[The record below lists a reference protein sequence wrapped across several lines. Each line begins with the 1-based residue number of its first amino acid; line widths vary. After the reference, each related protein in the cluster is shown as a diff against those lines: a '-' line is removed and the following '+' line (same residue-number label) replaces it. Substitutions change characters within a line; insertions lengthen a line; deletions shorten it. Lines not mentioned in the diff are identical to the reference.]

1 MCRRAHN
8 FHQLLKEGLAHKK
21 HGDNYW
27 DSNKGSSEVY
37 RAREVSGLSGAI
49 LSYSLLL

>member
-27 DSNKGSSEVY
+27 DSNKGSSEFT
-37 RAREVSGLSGAI
+37 RARGRSLVFQGLS
-49 LSYSLLL
+49 L